1 MGAVSSSLARSRS
14 GGPSSADPSHFT
26 ARSRDSADA
35 NPDGARAS
43 CLRVLSRPSVELGS
57 QSSRH
62 LLRRELRSEPGWG
75 DSDAEAAPVRPLR
88 RHERGRGREG
98 GRGAKATD
106 LHEGRDGGLDRLCK
120 IGVHTP

>member
-1 MGAVSSSLARSRS
+1 MGAVSSSLLRRRA
-14 GGPSSADPSHFT
+14 
-26 ARSRDSADA
+26 
-35 NPDGARAS
+35 GAAVRAPPIP
-43 CLRVLSRPSVELGS
+43 LTSRPEATAPPTP
-57 QSSRH
+57 
-62 LLRRELRSEPGWG
+62 RSEPGWG
-75 DSDAEAAPVRPLR
+75 DDDAEAAPVRPLR